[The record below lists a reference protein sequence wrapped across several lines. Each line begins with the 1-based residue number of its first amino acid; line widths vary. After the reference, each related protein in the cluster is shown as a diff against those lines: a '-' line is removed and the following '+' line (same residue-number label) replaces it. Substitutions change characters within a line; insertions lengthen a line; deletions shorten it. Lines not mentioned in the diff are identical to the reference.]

1 MTWWPAVAA
10 LLMTTAACGPTTDA
24 ADTRTT
30 VHATVAADKT
40 PAIATV
46 SPTWI
51 RGLRVVRD
59 TSNDRR
65 CAWSIAYPQVPGA
78 EPFTAALRRFVEARR
93 SAFLGGAPS
102 DDCAASPDVPGPEL
116 NLDFAFLVASGD
128 VIGVRY
134 SQWWL
139 GGAGDGL
146 STTTRWYDAKT
157 GRDLSA
163 SALITPAA
171 IDELGTT
178 SWRSRGSDTR
188 MAAAA
193 LRSGDVDDVAFTAR
207 GDLVVTFDEGV
218 AGPGAAGQV
227 WIAIPAATAR
237 PLLSGFGRRA
247 QRQVMRPDRE
257 LRLDGA
263 ASPAPTPSG
272 PAHDGAATPT
282 PSVPAQAEGTVV
294 DCHEVRCVAL
304 TFDDGPGPYT
314 QTLLDRLADHHAR
327 ATFFVVG
334 RNVAASPDL
343 VRRTALAGH
352 ELGNHSWSHR
362 DLTRLSA
369 SQVRDDLRR
378 TDEAIKQAS
387 GVAPVIVRPP
397 YGAVNATVRAQTPH
411 PLVLWS
417 VDTLDWK
424 HRDAARVTR
433 AALSAARPGAVMLFH
448 DIHPTTVEAIPRIL
462 RTLSARGYHF
472 VTVTQLIGAGLP
484 ASRTVFSGATPAP

>member
-10 LLMTTAACGPTTDA
+10 LLMTTAACVPTTDGA
-24 ADTRTT
+24 GTHTT
-30 VHATVAADKT
+30 VHATVAPDKT

-51 RGLRVVRD
+51 RGMRVVRD
-59 TSNDRR
+59 SSNDRH

-93 SAFLGGAPS
+93 ADFLGGTPS
-102 DDCAASPDVPGPEL
+102 EDCAASPDVPAPEL
-116 NLDFAFLVASGD
+116 NLDFVFLVASGD

-157 GRDLSA
+157 GRVLPA

-171 IDELGTT
+171 IGELTTT

-188 MAAAA
+188 RVAAA
-193 LRSGDVDDVAFTAR
+193 LRSGDVDDVAFTAS

-227 WIAIPAATAR
+227 WLAIPAATAR
-237 PLLSGFGRRA
+237 PLLSGFGRRV

-257 LRLDGA
+257 LQPDGT
-263 ASPAPTPSG
+263 ASPA
-272 PAHDGAATPT
+272 
-282 PSVPAQAEGTVV
+282 PSVPAQTEGAAV
-294 DCHEVRCVAL
+294 DCHEVKCVAL

-334 RNVAASPDL
+334 RNVVASPDL
-343 VRRTALAGH
+343 V
-352 ELGNHSWSHR
+352 
-362 DLTRLSA
+362 
-369 SQVRDDLRR
+369 RR

-433 AALSAARPGAVMLFH
+433 AALSAARPGAIILFH
-448 DIHPTTVEAIPRIL
+448 DIHSTTVEAIPRIL
-462 RTLSARGYHF
+462 RTLSACGYHF

-484 ASRTVFSGATPAP
+484 ASGTVFSGATPAP